1 MEIKE
6 GIPFLYGE
14 LNKEVE
20 YLRYNF
26 KSSDGSVSINQNNY
40 DVDFSVNTQTL
51 VTLKRIQLDT
61 SLEDDVI
68 KHYGLF
74 AYNPTTKQ
82 YDIQLGETI
91 KVGASSAGGI
101 TSVFIAGEEIPF
113 TISETGQL
121 VLEYIP
127 PGAIKDEENPII
139 WDEINQEWIIKE
151 NKLDGN
157 LI

>member
-68 KHYGLF
+68 KSYGLF

-91 KVGASSAGGI
+91 KVGASNAGGI

-127 PGAIKDEENPII
+127 SRAIKDEENSIV